1 MIYPGV
7 ALLVLGGLAA
17 LRESLVGAWP
27 SPLPWVLM
35 GCGLLLI
42 AVGLGRRRRRW
53 RYVAAALFALFVL
66 GLAGA
71 WLLG

>member
-1 MIYPGV
+1 MIYLGA
-7 ALLVLGGLAA
+7 ALAVLGGLAE
-17 LRESLVGAWP
+17 LRDYLVRAWP
-27 SPLPWVLM
+27 SPIPWALM

-42 AVGLGRRRRRW
+42 AVGLGRRHSRW
-53 RYVAAALFALFVL
+53 RYVAAALLALFVL